1 LTSLSF
7 PVCLATLLTSV
18 LSLSLPFDMSF
29 SYRSPLSNRRHIC
42 PLSLPSSLIFIAHL
56 PLLVISFLMP
66 PLLGFYGTL
75 NMLYIH
81 ALIHLLSRTLCCM
94 SCEGVLSY
102 VLLTVEFRLLFLCLS
117 KVVLCVCQ

>member
-1 LTSLSF
+1 
-7 PVCLATLLTSV
+7 
-18 LSLSLPFDMSF
+18 
-29 SYRSPLSNRRHIC
+29 
-42 PLSLPSSLIFIAHL
+42 
-56 PLLVISFLMP
+56 MP

-81 ALIHLLSRTLCCM
+81 ALIHMLSRTLCCM